1 MKILFLTGVY
11 PPHKLDELNKFSNGL
26 LQNSGNVFQWA
37 LIDGLVC
44 NNTDFHVLSLPF
56 LPVYPLR
63 ATKMTTPKGD
73 VMFNNR
79 KIGDMLSYCALV
91 GYKNISIRKKVKKY
105 IEKWINDNLA
115 DKNERVVILTFTTY
129 LPFIKAVID
138 VKNKFNNVIL
148 VPIITDLV
156 DDMMNFK
163 SNTQGLK
170 RIQTEIDIRQTKKL
184 YKDIDKFILLSKY
197 MVEKIPEAKGK
208 NIVVEGVAK
217 GVFNLKTKRNCNIEK
232 KILYTG
238 TIEEFAGVKILVDSF
253 LLTQDPNYR
262 LVLCGYGD
270 ENLIDY
276 IKQMSQK
283 DLRIQ
288 FLGRVDREEAVRL
301 QREATVLINPRQPN
315 GAITKYSF
323 PSKTMEYMTSGTPMI
338 GYKLEGI
345 PEEYY
350 DNMYTIED
358 NKIETLAKCIDEVLS
373 LSQTDLNEK
382 ARKAFEFIKN
392 NKTSQMQVRKIIDFL
407 EI

>member
-1 MKILFLTGVY
+1 MRILFVTGLY
-11 PPHKLDELNKFSNGL
+11 PKESILEIKEYTFDN
-26 LQNSGNVFQWA
+26 LQNAPNVFQWA
-37 LIDGLVC
+37 VVDGLHKNKVKF
-44 NNTDFHVLSLPF
+44 DVVSLPF
-56 LPVYPLR
+56 LPAYPKR
-63 ATKMTTPKGD
+63 AKKLFSPSGD
-73 VMFNNR
+73 ILLDDEKV
-79 KIGDMLSYCALV
+79 GDMLSYCNLM
-91 GYKNISIRKKVKKY
+91 GFKEISILHTLKRYVKKW
-105 IEKWINDNLA
+105 IKANINDELF
-115 DKNERVVILTFTTY
+115 IITY
-129 LPFIKAVID
+129 TPYVPFIKALKALTKKYTQ
-138 VKNKFNNVIL
+138 VKIASIV
-148 VPIITDLV
+148 TDLV
-156 DDMMNFK
+156 DDVMNFS
-163 SNTQGLK
+163 SNTSFLK
-170 RIQTEIDIRQTKKL
+170 KVQLTIQYYQTKKL

-217 GVFNLKTKRNCNIEK
+217 GVFNLKTKRNCSIEK
-232 KILYTG
+232 KLLYTG

-253 LLTQDPNYR
+253 LLTQDHNYR

-283 DLRIQ
+283 DSRIQ

>member
-1 MKILFLTGVY
+1 MNFSSNTSFL
-11 PPHKLDELNKFSNGL
+11 
-26 LQNSGNVFQWA
+26 
-37 LIDGLVC
+37 
-44 NNTDFHVLSLPF
+44 
-56 LPVYPLR
+56 
-63 ATKMTTPKGD
+63 
-73 VMFNNR
+73 
-79 KIGDMLSYCALV
+79 
-91 GYKNISIRKKVKKY
+91 KKVQ
-105 IEKWINDNLA
+105 
-115 DKNERVVILTFTTY
+115 LT
-129 LPFIKAVID
+129 
-138 VKNKFNNVIL
+138 
-148 VPIITDLV
+148 
-156 DDMMNFK
+156 
-163 SNTQGLK
+163 
-170 RIQTEIDIRQTKKL
+170 IQYYQTKKL

-197 MVEKIPEAKGK
+197 MVEKIPEAKEK

-217 GVFNLKTKRNCNIEK
+217 GVFNLKTKRNCSIEK
-232 KILYTG
+232 KLLYTG

-283 DLRIQ
+283 DSRIQ